1 MASWKITDG
10 SYKGLTFHLAVPNK
24 AQAYGVTSQEV
35 TNERRIQVS
44 EKALLDGA
52 DLQDFGR
59 KAKMFSAEV
68 IFFGGDYR
76 SALKTFEDILDEPS
90 TGTLILPDHAA
101 IKAKYIKHTRK
112 SSAAEGD
119 TTVLSVSW
127 MEDQTAATPSPISR
141 ADQTAQEANVP
152 KTEYG
157 VSKVEDKTLTLLRLT
172 KNGQALLADNVVL
185 NKITQSLN
193 AATATRVSINS
204 VTNLTR
210 DAVSL
215 VNTTYKQI
223 NSTLDSLTVA
233 ANGLLHITDLLKFD
247 LQSPTPTRFNTAL
260 GLVDFSVP
268 NVATTTTV
276 SGNEQ
281 VVVVPTATAS
291 TVQSYDDA
299 AKQMK
304 VIAADLAIK
313 KTTLEKSTQGAT
325 KDFSVSAVSIIN
337 QINDIATLIGQKST
351 KQVLTTTQTSL
362 LEVCFENSIPTK
374 DIGRIYQLNLT
385 LDDALDIAP
394 LTVVNL

>member
-59 KAKMFSAEV
+59 KAKTFTAEV

-101 IKAKYIKHTRK
+101 VKAKYLKHTRK
-112 SSAAEGD
+112 SSATEGD

-152 KTEYG
+152 LTEYG
-157 VSKVEDKTLTLLRLT
+157 VSKVENQALTLLSLT
-172 KNGQALLADNVVL
+172 KKGQALLADNVVL

-210 DAVSL
+210 DAVNL
-215 VNTTYKQI
+215 VSTTYKQI
-223 NSTLDSLTVA
+223 NTTLDALTIA
-233 ANGLLHITDLLKFD
+233 SNGLLHVTDLLKFN
-247 LQSPTPTRFNTAL
+247 LESPNPTRFNTAL
-260 GLVDFSVP
+260 GLADFAAP
-268 NVATTTTV
+268 NVGTTTTV
-276 SGNEQ
+276 SGTEK
-281 VVVVPTATAS
+281 VVVVPVATTS

-304 VIAADLAIK
+304 VIAADLSTN

-325 KDFSVSAVSIIN
+325 KDFSVSAVTIIN
-337 QINDIATLIGQKST
+337 QINDIVALIGKKST

-362 LEVCFENSIPTK
+362 LEVCFENGIPTK
-374 DIGRIYQLNLT
+374 DIGRIYQLNLSLSDT
-385 LDDALDIAP
+385 LDLAP